1 MKRFFMTA
9 TVFITSVAMIS
20 CTTPLSSLEDDEET
34 SDYYIDS
41 DDKLAEIKKDVDLT
55 RTINTSDLVNPGE
68 DYDDYDDDEYDYD
81 DDYDDD
87 ESDDIDDG
95 NDASSNNTKVEEEKK
110 EAVITDINKKI
121 ITVKACNVRNL
132 PTVDD
137 SEIIGKIEKDVVVD
151 ATGVSENNW
160 YRFDYEGK
168 TGYANSIFFMDKDEY
183 DKQQAELKKQQ
194 EEKEKAALEAQKKAE
209 EEKKLAEQKAAEEA
223 AAQQANNS
231 SSFAAQVVALCNEQ
245 RAAYGLGP
253 LTEDAA
259 LDARAQVRAGEII
272 TSFSHT
278 RPDGTSC
285 FTVIGDVSWTTCG
298 ENIAAG
304 YQTPQDVVNG
314 WMNSEGHRANI
325 LNPAF
330 NKIGVGYCTGGS
342 YGTNWVQLF
351 TD

>member
-1 MKRFFMTA
+1 MTA

-20 CTTPLSSLEDDEET
+20 CTTPHSAKVEEEST
-34 SDYYIDS
+34 ENVVEN
-41 DDKLAEIKKDVDLT
+41 DDKLGIFKEDVDLSNVK
-55 RTINTSDLVNPGE
+55 NTNELVTPGE
-68 DYDDYDDDEYDYD
+68 NQDTVNSENGTDSDNKDDKSDVIDRKPKSDTADDTE
-81 DDYDDD
+81 
-87 ESDDIDDG
+87 E
-95 NDASSNNTKVEEEKK
+95 VEEKK
-110 EAVITDINKKI
+110 EAVITDISKKI

-137 SEIIGKIEKDVVVD
+137 SEIIGKIEKDVVID

-160 YRFDYEGK
+160 YRFEYEGK

-245 RAAYGLGP
+245 RAANGLGP

-259 LDARAQVRAGEII
+259 LDSRAQIRAGEII

-278 RPDGTSC
+278 RPDGSSC

-330 NKIGVGYCTGGS
+330 TKIGVGYCTGGS

>member
-1 MKRFFMTA
+1 MTA

-20 CTTPLSSLEDDEET
+20 CTTPYSSMEDDEDT
-34 SDYYIDS
+34 S
-41 DDKLAEIKKDVDLT
+41 LKKDVNLT
-55 RTINTSDLVNPGE
+55 RNISSSE
-68 DYDDYDDDEYDYD
+68 DDYDDFDDDEDYDYDDFEDDYD

-95 NDASSNNTKVEEEKK
+95 NNSSDNTNVKEEKK
-110 EAVITDINKKI
+110 ETVITDISKKI

-137 SEIIGKIEKDVVVD
+137 SEIIGKIEKDIVID

-160 YRFDYEGK
+160 YRFEYEGK

-231 SSFAAQVVALCNEQ
+231 ASFAAQVVALCNEQ
-245 RAAYGLGP
+245 RAANGLGP

-259 LDARAQVRAGEII
+259 LDSRAQIRAGELI
-272 TSFSHT
+272 TSFAHT
-278 RPDGTSC
+278 RPDGSSC

-330 NKIGVGYCTGGS
+330 TKIGVGYCTGGS

>member
-1 MKRFFMTA
+1 MTA

-20 CTTPLSSLEDDEET
+20 CTTPLSSLEDDEDA
-34 SDYYIDS
+34 S
-41 DDKLAEIKKDVDLT
+41 LKKDANIT
-55 RTINTSDLVNPGE
+55 RNVSSSED
-68 DYDDYDDDEYDYD
+68 DYDDYDDDYEYDYDDFDDDYD

-95 NDASSNNTKVEEEKK
+95 NNSSDNTNVKEEKK
-110 EAVITDINKKI
+110 EAVITDISKKI
-121 ITVKACNVRNL
+121 ITLKACNVRNL
-132 PTVDD
+132 PTADD
-137 SEIIGKIEKDVVVD
+137 SEIIGKIEKDVVID

-160 YRFDYEGK
+160 YRFEYEGK

-231 SSFAAQVVALCNEQ
+231 ASFAAQVVALCNEQ
-245 RAAYGLGP
+245 RAANGLGP

-259 LDARAQVRAGEII
+259 LDSRAQIRAGELI
-272 TSFSHT
+272 TTFSHT
-278 RPDGTSC
+278 RPDGSSC

-330 NKIGVGYCTGGS
+330 TKIGVGYCTGGS

>member
-1 MKRFFMTA
+1 MTA

-20 CTTPLSSLEDDEET
+20 CTTPYSSMEDDEDT
-34 SDYYIDS
+34 S
-41 DDKLAEIKKDVDLT
+41 LKKDVNLT
-55 RTINTSDLVNPGE
+55 RNISSSE
-68 DYDDYDDDEYDYD
+68 DDYDDFDDDEDYDYDDFEDDYD

-95 NDASSNNTKVEEEKK
+95 NNSSDNTNVKEEKK
-110 EAVITDINKKI
+110 ETVITDISKKI

-137 SEIIGKIEKDVVVD
+137 SEIIGKIEKDVVID

-160 YRFDYEGK
+160 YRFEYEGK

-231 SSFAAQVVALCNEQ
+231 ASFAAQVVALCNEQ
-245 RAAYGLGP
+245 RAANGLGP

-259 LDARAQVRAGEII
+259 LDSRAQIRAGELI
-272 TSFSHT
+272 TSFAHT
-278 RPDGTSC
+278 RPDGSSC

-330 NKIGVGYCTGGS
+330 TKIGVGYCTGGS

>member
-1 MKRFFMTA
+1 MTA

-20 CTTPLSSLEDDEET
+20 CTTPYSSMEDDEDA
-34 SDYYIDS
+34 S
-41 DDKLAEIKKDVDLT
+41 LKKDANIT
-55 RTINTSDLVNPGE
+55 RNVSSSED
-68 DYDDYDDDEYDYD
+68 DYDDYDDDYEYDYD
-81 DDYDDD
+81 DFDDDNDDDYYDD

-95 NDASSNNTKVEEEKK
+95 NNSSDNTNVKEEKK
-110 EAVITDINKKI
+110 EAVITDISKKI

-137 SEIIGKIEKDVVVD
+137 SEIIGKIEKDVVID

-160 YRFDYEGK
+160 YRFEYEGK

-231 SSFAAQVVALCNEQ
+231 ASFAAQVVALCNEQ
-245 RAAYGLGP
+245 RAANGLGP

-259 LDARAQVRAGEII
+259 LDSRAQIRAGELI
-272 TSFSHT
+272 TSFAHT
-278 RPDGTSC
+278 RPDGSSC

-330 NKIGVGYCTGGS
+330 TKIGVGYCTGGS

>member
-20 CTTPLSSLEDDEET
+20 CTTPYSSMEDDEDT
-34 SDYYIDS
+34 S
-41 DDKLAEIKKDVDLT
+41 LKKDVNLT
-55 RTINTSDLVNPGE
+55 RNISSSE
-68 DYDDYDDDEYDYD
+68 DDYDDFDDDENYDYDDFEDDYD

-95 NDASSNNTKVEEEKK
+95 NNSSDNTNVKEEKK
-110 EAVITDINKKI
+110 ETVITDISKKI

-137 SEIIGKIEKDVVVD
+137 SEIIGKIEKDVVID
-151 ATGVSENNW
+151 ATGVSDNNW
-160 YRFDYEGK
+160 YRFEYEGK

-231 SSFAAQVVALCNEQ
+231 ASFAAQVVALCNEQ
-245 RAAYGLGP
+245 RAANGLGP

-259 LDARAQVRAGEII
+259 LDSRAQIRAGELI

-278 RPDGTSC
+278 RPDGSGC
-285 FTVIGDVSWTTCG
+285 FTVIGDVSYTTCG

-330 NKIGVGYCTGGS
+330 TKIGVGYCTGGS

>member
-1 MKRFFMTA
+1 M
-9 TVFITSVAMIS
+9 
-20 CTTPLSSLEDDEET
+20 EDDEDT
-34 SDYYIDS
+34 S
-41 DDKLAEIKKDVDLT
+41 LKKDVNLT
-55 RTINTSDLVNPGE
+55 RNISSSE
-68 DYDDYDDDEYDYD
+68 DDYDDFDDDEDYDYDDFEDDYD

-95 NDASSNNTKVEEEKK
+95 NNSSDNTNVKEEKK
-110 EAVITDINKKI
+110 ETVITDISKKI

-137 SEIIGKIEKDVVVD
+137 SEIIGKIEKDVVID

-160 YRFDYEGK
+160 YRFEYEGK

-231 SSFAAQVVALCNEQ
+231 ASFAAQVVALCNEQ
-245 RAAYGLGP
+245 RAANGIGP

-259 LDARAQVRAGEII
+259 LDSRAQIRAGELI
-272 TSFSHT
+272 TSFAHT
-278 RPDGTSC
+278 RPDGSSC

-330 NKIGVGYCTGGS
+330 TKIGVGYCTGGE